1 MSTIAQT
8 DIETIARQI
17 LTTEDVDFRV
27 FDAAT
32 HQTPVVLK
40 RPLVVLKSA
49 EMEGDVLVLESVVY
63 AEPFGRP
70 VVPALR
76 RALEHGLTDRLG
88 TEDVEVLDV
97 TERRDSA
104 VHLPGGVAATVQTH
118 RIEVRH
124 A

>member
-49 EMEGDVLVLESVVY
+49 EMEGDVLVCRE
-63 AEPFGRP
+63 RR
-70 VVPALR
+70 LR
-76 RALEHGLTDRLG
+76 RAVGPSRWCLRCAEPWSTASP
-88 TEDVEVLDV
+88 TA
-97 TERRDSA
+97 SA
-104 VHLPGGVAATVQTH
+104 PRTSRCWT
-118 RIEVRH
+118 
-124 A
+124 